1 MSYSGYD
8 VEDALVIN
16 RASLDRGFA
25 RACIYRRTGL
35 HLKMH
40 ENAAYDRLMGPSI
53 DRGEF

>member
-16 RASLDRGFA
+16 QASIDRGFA
-25 RACIYRRTGL
+25 RACVYRRSGV

-40 ENAAYDRLMGPSI
+40 ENAVYDRLMGPSI
-53 DRGEF
+53 ERGR